1 MYKAYFKCNARYI
14 YFLITDLE
22 GLTTDDTDTHLLI
35 FRDDTLTVQS
45 LDGNRLDLD
54 SINLDSTIL
63 PHSIVENI
71 EVECDRTLLED
82 TNMISQVKTN
92 YVICIDFRKISS
104 Y

>member
-1 MYKAYFKCNARYI
+1 MKYLFYI
-14 YFLITDLE
+14 KILDLDS
-22 GLTTDDTDTHLLI
+22 LTTDDTDTHLLI

-54 SINLDSTIL
+54 SMNLESTIL

-82 TNMISQVKTN
+82 NMISQVKN
-92 YVICIDFRKISS
+92 VLYICLSLLLK
-104 Y
+104 